1 MPKTKNTV
9 LPQNLDK
16 YKVYIDDSSVDSN
29 YFRVTNLP
37 PMFTGGR
44 NSFLIGGSSFL
55 KVGSQ
60 ILIEILDANGNTVF
74 LRPILNYIEGKS
86 RLVSVEIYDTTAVG
100 FATITFVGVAETLSD
115 GTPVPENWKNK
126 YNVRWTKRIQ
136 IEPSV
141 KNTSKI
147 ILEKS
152 PIAFVS
158 ENRFYNVTTS
168 SYTTSSVPFTA
179 SLTPTFKSAVPNG
192 YVLTAVAP
200 TSFSADYFT
209 GYVTGSLT
217 IDNQTASLFLPI
229 TNILNTSTSFSSGYQ
244 IKTETDEI
252 IDKILLQ
259 SGSYSTLVKGRTVD
273 ITSSAEL
280 KYSKLN
286 TTNINIPIS
295 YANIRIVN
303 LNTVSGEI
311 AKIRVYSKVVT
322 NISDYKLIADVP
334 VSTSEIFVSG
344 SLRGNISIGDF
355 YQSPLTT
362 NWYADGLGTSSDVVY
377 PISGSPAYYNAT
389 TTTTP
394 LSLYL
399 DDNTLISSLYAGVPI
414 DGSTYSG
421 SFSGSGYFIGNKQPI
436 TLFPTTEYTFEMDA
450 YYKKVSGSY
459 TLSSEGSRVDIYIV
473 GVSGSSMISR
483 NPLGQLIGQLK
494 AEPGAHVQ
502 WFQNQQFNFNP
513 LLPDGGGKVGIR
525 LVVSDGFWNFS
536 NISLKAASDINF
548 APDEIQILV
557 PNTEY
562 FNSYL
567 QHKIE
572 FFDINSNSTNLSVVT
587 IPTFFTGSNIDLGTL
602 P

>member
-295 YANIRIVN
+295 YANIRKVN
-303 LNTVSGEI
+303 T
-311 AKIRVYSKVVT
+311 T
-322 NISDYKLIADVP
+322 NITVP
-334 VSTSEIFVSG
+334 RIIFK
-344 SLRGNISIGDF
+344 D
-355 YQSPLTT
+355 
-362 NWYADGLGTSSDVVY
+362 
-377 PISGSPAYYNAT
+377 
-389 TTTTP
+389 
-394 LSLYL
+394 
-399 DDNTLISSLYAGVPI
+399 
-414 DGSTYSG
+414 
-421 SFSGSGYFIGNKQPI
+421 
-436 TLFPTTEYTFEMDA
+436 
-450 YYKKVSGSY
+450 
-459 TLSSEGSRVDIYIV
+459 RV
-473 GVSGSSMISR
+473 
-483 NPLGQLIGQLK
+483 N
-494 AEPGAHVQ
+494 
-502 WFQNQQFNFNP
+502 
-513 LLPDGGGKVGIR
+513 
-525 LVVSDGFWNFS
+525 
-536 NISLKAASDINF
+536 
-548 APDEIQILV
+548 
-557 PNTEY
+557 
-562 FNSYL
+562 
-567 QHKIE
+567 
-572 FFDINSNSTNLSVVT
+572 NSTDN
-587 IPTFFTGSNIDLGTL
+587 NNK
-602 P
+602 